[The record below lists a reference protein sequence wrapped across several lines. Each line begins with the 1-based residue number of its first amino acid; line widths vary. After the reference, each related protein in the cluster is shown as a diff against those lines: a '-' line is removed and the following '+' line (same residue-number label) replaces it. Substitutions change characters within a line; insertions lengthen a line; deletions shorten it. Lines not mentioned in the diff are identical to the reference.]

1 MNQIDYKEFHW
12 MVSMINSIDAGL
24 VVLDNDYVVE
34 SWNGFMYHHSNIHA
48 ADAKGQN
55 IFDIFP
61 DLDKSWF
68 MRKVEAVKTIQNQ
81 SFITWEQKPF
91 IFPFKNYRPITG
103 TVEHMYQNITILPLA
118 SLTGSIDQIC
128 LIVYDVTDIASNR
141 IELQKANAQ
150 LEKLTKTDPLTQIDN
165 RSALEASVNLAN
177 KRYKLQQTISS
188 LVMLDIDHFKQIN
201 DTYGHPA
208 GDAILKQLAA
218 IIKNTMRENDSVARY
233 GGEEF
238 AIILHNTSSTNAN
251 HFIER
256 LRKTV
261 EDTEFNFQDTIIKVT
276 ISFGVSQIS
285 TNNGDNKQWMEAA
298 DKALYQ
304 AKKQGRNRGVIF
316 EDMDKS

>member
-1 MNQIDYKEFHW
+1 MNQIDFKEFHW

-24 VVLDNDYVVE
+24 IVLDNDYVIE

-48 ADAKGQN
+48 ADAKGKN
-55 IFDIFP
+55 IFDIFQ

-81 SFITWEQKPF
+81 SFITWEQKPY

-103 TVEHMYQNITILPLA
+103 TVEHMHQNVTILPLP

-128 LIVYDVTDIASNR
+128 LIIYDVTDIAANR
-141 IELQKANAQ
+141 MELQKANSQ

-165 RSALEASVNLAN
+165 RNGLAVNVDLAN
-177 KRYKLQQTISS
+177 KRYKMQQTVSS

-201 DTYGHPA
+201 DTHGHPA
-208 GDAILKQLAA
+208 GDAILQQLAA
-218 IIKNTMRENDSVARY
+218 IIKESMRENDSVARY

-238 AIILHNTSSTNAN
+238 AIILHNTTSNKAS
-251 HFIER
+251 HFVER
-256 LRKTV
+256 LRKAI
-261 EDTEFNFQDTIIKVT
+261 EDTEFALQETVIKVT
-276 ISFGVSQIS
+276 ISFGIAQIS
-285 TNNGDNKQWMEAA
+285 TKGGDNKAWMEAA

-304 AKKQGRNRGVIF
+304 AKRQGRNQGVVY
-316 EDMDKS
+316 ESMD

>member
-1 MNQIDYKEFHW
+1 MNQIDFKEFHW

-24 VVLDNDYVVE
+24 VVLDNDYVIE

-48 ADAKGQN
+48 ADAKGKN
-55 IFDIFP
+55 IFDIFQ

-81 SFITWEQKPF
+81 SFITWEQKPY

-103 TVEHMYQNITILPLA
+103 TVEHMYQNVTILPLP

-128 LIVYDVTDIASNR
+128 LIIYDVTDIAANR
-141 IELQKANAQ
+141 IELQKANSQ

-165 RSALEASVNLAN
+165 RNGLAVNVELAN
-177 KRYKLQQTISS
+177 KRYKMQQTVSS
-188 LVMLDIDHFKQIN
+188 LVMLDIDHFKKIN

-208 GDAILKQLAA
+208 GDAILQQLAA
-218 IIKNTMRENDSVARY
+218 IIKESMRENDSVARY

-238 AIILHNTSSTNAN
+238 AIILHNTTSDNAS
-251 HFIER
+251 HFVER
-256 LRKTV
+256 LRKAI
-261 EDTEFNFQDTIIKVT
+261 EDTEFTFQETVLKVT
-276 ISFGVSQIS
+276 ISFGIAQIS
-285 TNNGDNKQWMEAA
+285 TKNGDNKAWMEAA

-304 AKKQGRNRGVIF
+304 AKKQGRNQGVVY
-316 EDMDKS
+316 ESMD

>member
-1 MNQIDYKEFHW
+1 MNQIDFKEFHW

-24 VVLDNDYVVE
+24 IVLDNDYVIE

-48 ADAKGQN
+48 ADAKGKN
-55 IFDIFP
+55 IFDIFQ

-81 SFITWEQKPF
+81 SFITWEQKPY

-103 TVEHMYQNITILPLA
+103 TVEHMYQNVTILPLP

-128 LIVYDVTDIASNR
+128 LIIYDVTDIAANR
-141 IELQKANAQ
+141 MELQKANGQ

-165 RSALEASVNLAN
+165 RNGLAVNVDLAN
-177 KRYKLQQTISS
+177 KRYKMQQTVSS

-201 DTYGHPA
+201 DTHGHPA
-208 GDAILKQLAA
+208 GDAILQQLAA
-218 IIKNTMRENDSVARY
+218 IIKESMRENDSVARY

-238 AIILHNTSSTNAN
+238 AIILHNTTSDKAS
-251 HFIER
+251 HFVER
-256 LRKTV
+256 LRKAI
-261 EDTEFNFQDTIIKVT
+261 EDTEFTFQETVIKVT
-276 ISFGVSQIS
+276 ISFGIAQIS
-285 TNNGDNKQWMEAA
+285 TKGGDNKAWMEAA

-304 AKKQGRNRGVIF
+304 AKRQGRNQGVVY
-316 EDMDKS
+316 ESMD

>member
-1 MNQIDYKEFHW
+1 MNQIDFKEFHW

-24 VVLDNDYVVE
+24 VVLDNDYVIE

-48 ADAKGQN
+48 ADAKGKN
-55 IFDIFP
+55 IFDIFQ

-81 SFITWEQKPF
+81 SFITWEQKPY

-103 TVEHMYQNITILPLA
+103 TVEHMYQNVTILPLP

-128 LIVYDVTDIASNR
+128 LIIYDVTDIAANR
-141 IELQKANAQ
+141 MELQKANSQ

-165 RSALEASVNLAN
+165 RNGLAVNVDLAN
-177 KRYKLQQTISS
+177 KRYKMQQTVSS

-201 DTYGHPA
+201 DTHGHPA
-208 GDAILKQLAA
+208 GDAILQQLAA
-218 IIKNTMRENDSVARY
+218 IIKESMRENDSVARY

-238 AIILHNTSSTNAN
+238 AIILHNTTSDNAS
-251 HFIER
+251 HFVER
-256 LRKTV
+256 LRKAI
-261 EDTEFNFQDTIIKVT
+261 EDTEFTFQETLIKVT
-276 ISFGVSQIS
+276 ISFGIAQIS
-285 TNNGDNKQWMEAA
+285 TKGGDNKAWMEAA

-304 AKKQGRNRGVIF
+304 AKRQGRNQGVVY
-316 EDMDKS
+316 ESMD

>member
-1 MNQIDYKEFHW
+1 MNQIDFKEFHW

-24 VVLDNDYVVE
+24 VVLDNDYVIE

-48 ADAKGQN
+48 ADAKGKN
-55 IFDIFP
+55 IFDIFQ

-81 SFITWEQKPF
+81 SFITWEQKPY

-103 TVEHMYQNITILPLA
+103 TVEHMYQNVTILPLP

-128 LIVYDVTDIASNR
+128 LIIYDVTDIAANR
-141 IELQKANAQ
+141 MELQKANSQ

-165 RSALEASVNLAN
+165 RNGLAVNVDLAN
-177 KRYKLQQTISS
+177 KRYKMQQTVSS

-201 DTYGHPA
+201 DTHGHPA
-208 GDAILKQLAA
+208 GDAILQQLAA
-218 IIKNTMRENDSVARY
+218 IIKESMRENDSVARY

-238 AIILHNTSSTNAN
+238 AIILHNTTSDNAS
-251 HFIER
+251 HFVER
-256 LRKTV
+256 LRKAI
-261 EDTEFNFQDTIIKVT
+261 EDTEFTFQETVIKVT
-276 ISFGVSQIS
+276 ISFGIAQIS
-285 TNNGDNKQWMEAA
+285 TKGGDNKAWMEAA

-304 AKKQGRNRGVIF
+304 AKRQGRNQGVVY
-316 EDMDKS
+316 ESMD

>member
-1 MNQIDYKEFHW
+1 MNQIDFKEFHW

-24 VVLDNDYVVE
+24 IVLDNDYVIE

-48 ADAKGQN
+48 ADAKGKN
-55 IFDIFP
+55 IFDIFQ

-81 SFITWEQKPF
+81 SFITWEQKPY

-103 TVEHMYQNITILPLA
+103 TVEHMYQNVTILPLP

-128 LIVYDVTDIASNR
+128 LIIYDVTDIAANR
-141 IELQKANAQ
+141 MELQKTNSQ

-165 RSALEASVNLAN
+165 RNGLAVNVDLAN
-177 KRYKLQQTISS
+177 KRYKMQQTVSS

-201 DTYGHPA
+201 DTHGHPA
-208 GDAILKQLAA
+208 GDAILQQLAA
-218 IIKNTMRENDSVARY
+218 IIKESMRENDSVARY

-238 AIILHNTSSTNAN
+238 AIILHKTTSDNAS
-251 HFIER
+251 HFVER
-256 LRKTV
+256 LRKAI
-261 EDTEFNFQDTIIKVT
+261 EDTEFTFQETVIKVT
-276 ISFGVSQIS
+276 ISFGIAQIS
-285 TNNGDNKQWMEAA
+285 TKGGDNKAWMEAA

-304 AKKQGRNRGVIF
+304 AKRQGRNQGVVY
-316 EDMDKS
+316 ESMD

>member
-1 MNQIDYKEFHW
+1 MNQIDFKEFHW

-24 VVLDNDYVVE
+24 VVLDNDYVIE

-48 ADAKGQN
+48 ADAKGKN
-55 IFDIFP
+55 IFDIFQ

-81 SFITWEQKPF
+81 SFITWEQKPY

-103 TVEHMYQNITILPLA
+103 TVEHMYQNVTILPLP

-128 LIVYDVTDIASNR
+128 LIIYDVTDIAANR
-141 IELQKANAQ
+141 MELQKANGQ

-165 RSALEASVNLAN
+165 RNGLAVNVDLAN
-177 KRYKLQQTISS
+177 KRYKMQQTVSS

-201 DTYGHPA
+201 DTHGHPA
-208 GDAILKQLAA
+208 GDAILQQLAA
-218 IIKNTMRENDSVARY
+218 IIKESMRENDSVARY

-238 AIILHNTSSTNAN
+238 AIILHNTTSDNAS
-251 HFIER
+251 HFVER
-256 LRKTV
+256 LRKAI
-261 EDTEFNFQDTIIKVT
+261 EDTEFTFQETVIKVT
-276 ISFGVSQIS
+276 ISFGIAQIS
-285 TNNGDNKQWMEAA
+285 TKGGDNKAWMEAA

-304 AKKQGRNRGVIF
+304 AKRQGRNQGVVY
-316 EDMDKS
+316 ESMD

>member
-1 MNQIDYKEFHW
+1 MNQIDFKEFHW

-24 VVLDNDYVVE
+24 VVLDNDYVIE

-48 ADAKGQN
+48 ADAKGKN
-55 IFDIFP
+55 IFDIFQ

-81 SFITWEQKPF
+81 SFITWEQKPY

-103 TVEHMYQNITILPLA
+103 TVEHMYQNVTILPLP

-128 LIVYDVTDIASNR
+128 LIIYDVTDIAANR
-141 IELQKANAQ
+141 MELQKANSQ

-165 RSALEASVNLAN
+165 RNGLAVNVELAN
-177 KRYKLQQTISS
+177 KRYKMQQTVSS
-188 LVMLDIDHFKQIN
+188 LVMLDIDHFKKIN

-208 GDAILKQLAA
+208 GDAILQQLAA
-218 IIKNTMRENDSVARY
+218 IIKESMRENDSVARY

-238 AIILHNTSSTNAN
+238 AIILHNTTSDNAS
-251 HFIER
+251 HFVER
-256 LRKTV
+256 LRKAI
-261 EDTEFNFQDTIIKVT
+261 EDTEFTFQETVLKVT
-276 ISFGVSQIS
+276 ISFGIAQIS
-285 TNNGDNKQWMEAA
+285 TKNGDNKAWMEAA

-304 AKKQGRNRGVIF
+304 AKKQGRNQGVVY
-316 EDMDKS
+316 ESMD

>member
-1 MNQIDYKEFHW
+1 MNQIDFKEFHW

-24 VVLDNDYVVE
+24 VVLDNDYVIE

-48 ADAKGQN
+48 ADAKGKN
-55 IFDIFP
+55 IFDIFQ

-81 SFITWEQKPF
+81 SFITWEQKPY

-103 TVEHMYQNITILPLA
+103 TVEHMYQNVTILPLP

-128 LIVYDVTDIASNR
+128 LIIYDVTDIAANR
-141 IELQKANAQ
+141 IELQKANSQ

-165 RSALEASVNLAN
+165 RNGLAVNVELAN
-177 KRYKLQQTISS
+177 KRYKMQQTVSS
-188 LVMLDIDHFKQIN
+188 LVMLDIDYFKKIN

-208 GDAILKQLAA
+208 GDAILQQLAA
-218 IIKNTMRENDSVARY
+218 IIKESMRENDSVARY

-238 AIILHNTSSTNAN
+238 AIILHNTTSDNAS
-251 HFIER
+251 HFVER
-256 LRKTV
+256 LRKAI
-261 EDTEFNFQDTIIKVT
+261 EDTEFTFQETVLKVT
-276 ISFGVSQIS
+276 ISFGIAQIS
-285 TNNGDNKQWMEAA
+285 TKNGDNKAWMEAA

-304 AKKQGRNRGVIF
+304 AKKQGRNQGVVY
-316 EDMDKS
+316 ESMD